1 MHTAVRKNI
10 GFPLLR

>member
-10 GFPLLR
+10 RFPLLR